1 MKIISVILLI
11 ASLQSLLIGQT
22 KEQEF
27 DQIIKLDGKIKVSS
41 ESERWLKVTV
51 PFVIVDHPDLGK
63 MQGKRPDT
71 IEEMF
76 NPEFLNDLKINIW
89 VSFMNEFK
97 RKELRGE
104 RQDVLYLD
112 YYSAEIECLCLE
124 INRKTKKAEFL
135 IPTVVAKMNGW
146 GNYPEFTGYVV
157 EFSRNGEVFKVR
169 DQIKFFNYDNAEYL
183 EKFRVEALNK
193 SSNNEGIL
201 IPGHLISDA
210 YLTDLGPILR
220 N

>member
-1 MKIISVILLI
+1 MKIISITLLI
-11 ASLQSLLIGQT
+11 ASLQSLSFGQA
-22 KEQEF
+22 KEQEL

-41 ESERWLKVTV
+41 ESERWLKITV
-51 PFVIVDHPDLGK
+51 PFLIVDHPDLEK
-63 MQGKRPDT
+63 VQGKRPNT

-104 RQDVLYLD
+104 RQDVQYFD

-124 INRKTKKAEFL
+124 VNRKTKKAEFL
-135 IPTVVAKMNGW
+135 IPTMVAEMNGW

-157 EFSRNGEVFKVR
+157 EFSRNGEIFKVC
-169 DQIKFFNYDNAEYL
+169 DQIKFFNYDKDEYL

-193 SSNNEGIL
+193 SSINEGIL
-201 IPGHLISDA
+201 IPGHLISDT
-210 YLTDLGPILR
+210 YLKDLGPILR

>member
-1 MKIISVILLI
+1 MKIISITLLI
-11 ASLQSLLIGQT
+11 ASLQSLSFGQA
-22 KEQEF
+22 KEQEL

-41 ESERWLKVTV
+41 ESERWLKITV
-51 PFVIVDHPDLGK
+51 PFLIVDHPDLEK
-63 MQGKRPDT
+63 VQGKRPNT

-104 RQDVLYLD
+104 RQDVQYFD

-124 INRKTKKAEFL
+124 VNRKTKKAEFL
-135 IPTVVAKMNGW
+135 IPTMVAEMNGW

-157 EFSRNGEVFKVR
+157 EFSRNGESFKVS
-169 DQIKFFNYDNAEYL
+169 DQIKFFNYDKDEYL

-193 SSNNEGIL
+193 SSINEGIL
-201 IPGHLISDA
+201 IPGHLISDT
-210 YLTDLGPILR
+210 YLKDLGPILR

>member
-1 MKIISVILLI
+1 MLI
-11 ASLQSLLIGQT
+11 ASLQSLLFGQA
-22 KEQEF
+22 KEQEL

-41 ESERWLKVTV
+41 ESERWLKITV
-51 PFVIVDHPDLGK
+51 PFVIVDHPDLEK
-63 MQGKRPDT
+63 MQGKRPNT

-104 RQDVLYLD
+104 RQDVQYFD
-112 YYSAEIECLCLE
+112 YYSAEIECLSLE
-124 INRKTKKAEFL
+124 IDRKTKRAEFL
-135 IPTVVAKMNGW
+135 IPAMVAKMNDW

-157 EFSRNGEVFKVR
+157 EFSRNGESFHAT
-169 DQIKFFNYDNAEYL
+169 DQIKFFNYDKKEYL
-183 EKFRVEALNK
+183 EKFRMEALNK
-193 SSNNEGIL
+193 SSDNEGIM
-201 IPGHLISDA
+201 IPGYLISDS
-210 YLTDLGPILR
+210 YLKDLGPILR

>member
-1 MKIISVILLI
+1 MLI
-11 ASLQSLLIGQT
+11 ASLQSLSFGQA
-22 KEQEF
+22 KEQEL

-41 ESERWLKVTV
+41 ESERWLKITV
-51 PFVIVDHPDLGK
+51 PFLIVDHPDLEK
-63 MQGKRPDT
+63 VQGKRPNT

-104 RQDVLYLD
+104 RQDVQYFD

-124 INRKTKKAEFL
+124 VNRKTKKAEFL
-135 IPTVVAKMNGW
+135 IPTMVAEMNGW

-157 EFSRNGEVFKVR
+157 EFSRNGESFKVS
-169 DQIKFFNYDNAEYL
+169 DQIKFFNYDKDEYL

-193 SSNNEGIL
+193 SSINEGIL
-201 IPGHLISDA
+201 IPGHLISDT
-210 YLTDLGPILR
+210 YLKDLGPILR

>member
-1 MKIISVILLI
+1 MKIISITLLI
-11 ASLQSLLIGQT
+11 ASLQSLLFGQA
-22 KEQEF
+22 KEQEL

-41 ESERWLKVTV
+41 ESERWLKITV
-51 PFVIVDHPDLGK
+51 PFLIVDHPDLEK
-63 MQGKRPDT
+63 VQGKRPNT

-104 RQDVLYLD
+104 RQDVQYFD

-124 INRKTKKAEFL
+124 VNRKTKKAEFL
-135 IPTVVAKMNGW
+135 IPTMVAEMNGW

-157 EFSRNGEVFKVR
+157 EFSRNGESFKVS
-169 DQIKFFNYDNAEYL
+169 DQIKFFNYDKDEYL

-193 SSNNEGIL
+193 SSINEGIL
-201 IPGHLISDA
+201 IPGHLISDT
-210 YLTDLGPILR
+210 YLKDLGPILR